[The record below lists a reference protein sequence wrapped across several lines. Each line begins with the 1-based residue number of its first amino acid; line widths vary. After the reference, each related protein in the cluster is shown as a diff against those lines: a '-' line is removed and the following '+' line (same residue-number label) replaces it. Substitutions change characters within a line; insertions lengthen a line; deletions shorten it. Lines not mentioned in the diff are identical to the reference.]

1 MFDLL
6 WLRVTLTIEDD
17 GEDNTPK
24 ETTMSNAMSAKTRA
38 YNLIK
43 RHLEIPGHTT
53 EELFVEIIQ
62 QIEQAEQSAYSRGY
76 ETARR
81 ALSIDL

>member
-17 GEDNTPK
+17 GETPK